1 MSPLAFGIGKSRG
14 TVFDPAVFYCN
25 FLVFNW
31 NWTNGKDFDII
42 AKFIEPNLSGSVGA
56 RKGTKIQN
64 NDQTVTYMEW
74 GGDNTLSTND
84 GYESIL
90 IDVPAILSAPGNNS
104 SRIVL
109 DLRGTWY
116 DQVGTNPIIITA
128 DAFQGGTPLKEA
140 ETGNIPGFGF
150 YNPTATQTFTNFKE
164 SAGQQIITT
173 NRESDGQRVS
183 RVEIDTSTY
192 TLRYF

>member
-31 NWTNGKDFDII
+31 NWTDGKDFDVI
-42 AKFIEPNLSGSVGA
+42 AEFIEPNFSGQVGA
-56 RKGTKIQN
+56 RKGDKITN
-64 NDQTVTYMEW
+64 FDQSVTYMEW
-74 GGDNTLSTND
+74 GGDNILDTDN

-104 SRIVL
+104 PKIIL

-116 DQVGTNPIIITA
+116 DQVGLNPIIISA
-128 DAFQGGTPLKEA
+128 DGFQGGTPLKEGD
-140 ETGNIPGFGF
+140 TGNVPGFGF
-150 YNPTATQTFTNFKE
+150 YNPTAVQTFENYKQSFGT
-164 SAGQQIITT
+164 QIITT
-173 NRESDGQRVS
+173 NRENDGQRIT
-183 RVEIDTSTY
+183 RVEIDTSTFNM
-192 TLRYF
+192 RYF

>member
-1 MSPLAFGIGKSRG
+1 MSPLSFGIGKSRG

-25 FLVFNW
+25 FLIFNW
-31 NWTNGKDFDII
+31 NWTDGKDFDII
-42 AKFIEPNLSGSVGA
+42 AEFIEPNISGQVGA

-64 NDQTVTYMEW
+64 ADQSVTYMDW
-74 GGDNTLSTND
+74 GGDNILDTDN

-90 IDVPAILSAPGNNS
+90 IDVPAIQSAPGNNS

-116 DQVGTNPIIITA
+116 DQVGLDPIIITA
-128 DAFQGGTPLKEA
+128 DGFQGGTPLKEG

-150 YNPTATQTFTNFKE
+150 YNPTAIRTFENYKQSFGT
-164 SAGQQIITT
+164 QIITT
-173 NRESDGQRVS
+173 NRENSGQRIT
-183 RVEIDTSTY
+183 RVEIDTSTFNM
-192 TLRYF
+192 RYF

>member
-1 MSPLAFGIGKSRG
+1 MSPLSFGIGKSRG
-14 TVFDPAVFYCN
+14 TVFDPAIFYCN

-31 NWTNGKDFDII
+31 NWSDGKDFDII
-42 AKFIEPNLSGSVGA
+42 AEFIEPNISGQVGA
-56 RKGTKIQN
+56 RKETKITN
-64 NDQTVTYMEW
+64 FDQTVTYMEW
-74 GGDNTLSTND
+74 GGDNVLDTDN

-116 DQVGTNPIIITA
+116 DQVGLDPIIITA
-128 DAFQGGTPLKEA
+128 DGFQGGTPFKEG

-150 YNPTATQTFTNFKE
+150 YNPTAVQTFENYKQSFGT
-164 SAGQQIITT
+164 QIITT
-173 NRESDGQRVS
+173 NRENDGQRVT
-183 RVEIDTSTY
+183 RVEIDTSTFNM
-192 TLRYF
+192 RYF

>member
-1 MSPLAFGIGKSRG
+1 MSPLSFGIGKSRG

-25 FLVFNW
+25 FLIFNW
-31 NWTNGKDFDII
+31 NWTDGKDFDII
-42 AKFIEPNLSGSVGA
+42 AEFIEPNISGQVGA

-64 NDQTVTYMEW
+64 ADQTVTYMEW
-74 GGDNTLSTND
+74 GGDNVLDTDN

-90 IDVPAILSAPGNNS
+90 IDVAAIQSAPGNNS

-116 DQVGTNPIIITA
+116 DQVGLDPIIITA
-128 DAFQGGTPLKEA
+128 DGFQGGTPLKEG

-150 YNPTATQTFTNFKE
+150 YNPTAIQTFENYKQSFGT
-164 SAGQQIITT
+164 QIITT
-173 NRESDGQRVS
+173 NRENSGQRVT
-183 RVEIDTSTY
+183 RVEIDTSTFNM
-192 TLRYF
+192 RYF

>member
-1 MSPLAFGIGKSRG
+1 MSPLSFGIGKSRG

-25 FLVFNW
+25 FLIFNW
-31 NWTNGKDFDII
+31 NWTDGKDFDII
-42 AKFIEPNLSGSVGA
+42 AEFIEPNISGQVGA

-64 NDQTVTYMEW
+64 ADQSVTYMDW
-74 GGDNTLSTND
+74 GGDNILDTDN

-90 IDVPAILSAPGNNS
+90 IDVAAIQSAPGNNS

-116 DQVGTNPIIITA
+116 DQVGLDPIIITA
-128 DAFQGGTPLKEA
+128 DGFQGGTPLKEG

-150 YNPTATQTFTNFKE
+150 YNPTAVQTFENYKQSFGT
-164 SAGQQIITT
+164 QIITT
-173 NRESDGQRVS
+173 NRENSGQRIT
-183 RVEIDTSTY
+183 RVEIDTSTFNM
-192 TLRYF
+192 RYF

>member
-31 NWTNGKDFDII
+31 NWTDGKDFDVI
-42 AKFIEPNLSGSVGA
+42 AEFIEPNFSGQVGA
-56 RKGTKIQN
+56 RKGDKITN
-64 NDQTVTYMEW
+64 FDQSVTYMEW
-74 GGDNTLSTND
+74 GGDNILDTDN

-104 SRIVL
+104 PKIIL

-116 DQVGTNPIIITA
+116 DQVGLNPIIISA
-128 DAFQGGTPLKEA
+128 DGFQGGTPLKEGD
-140 ETGNIPGFGF
+140 TGNVPGFGF
-150 YNPTATQTFTNFKE
+150 YNPTAVQTFENYKQSFGT
-164 SAGQQIITT
+164 QIITT
-173 NRESDGQRVS
+173 NRENDGQRVT
-183 RVEIDTSTY
+183 RVEIDTSTFNM
-192 TLRYF
+192 RYF